1 MPSPRIARFV
11 CAGLI
16 GSLPWLLVFIPL
28 PASAQ
33 TPASSPASPPVAAA
47 VDPNAPPPLDPAALR
62 RGLDVHPTGD
72 AALRLA
78 DKLRRWFGTEA
89 LRTGMA
95 AKTEGLDAAF
105 AIEVPGAHAV
115 MARSMDGLLKIPLS
129 LIAGTSVWATVATLS
144 DGTALRFA
152 YEVDG
157 RRIGAAEVET
167 FAIPADSVVQ
177 PGVPHG
183 KVIAQRRWL
192 STIYPGT
199 ERDWWIYV
207 PAQYNAAVPISV
219 MVFQDGGT
227 HFVKPVPIVF
237 DNLIAKGEMPVTAA
251 VFINPGVY
259 ADGRRNRSIEYE
271 TMSDAY
277 ARFLLQEILPEVEKT
292 VKLRKDPAS
301 RAVAGMSSGALCAF
315 TAAWQRSD
323 QFGKVLSW
331 VGSYTNLGVGAP
343 TLNGGHNYP
352 PLIRRTVKKP
362 IRVFMQDGEQDL
374 EQDAGSWTLANK
386 EMERA
391 LTFAGWDFRMVWG
404 KGFHSTKNGYAVFPE
419 ALRWLWRDFP
429 RGRTSGANR
438 ASDGDELS
446 P

>member
-1 MPSPRIARFV
+1 MPPLRVDRSTSSRLLLFV
-11 CAGLI
+11 
-16 GSLPWLLVFIPL
+16 PLLL
-28 PASAQ
+28 APALALAQ
-33 TPASSPASPPVAAA
+33 PAATAPAPPATAPATP
-47 VDPNAPPPLDPAALR
+47 DPNAPPPLDVATLR
-62 RGLDVHPTGD
+62 RSLGERPSGE

-78 DKLRRWFGTEA
+78 DKLRRWFGA
-89 LRTGMA
+89 DVLKNGMA
-95 AKTEGLDAAF
+95 AKTEGLEAAF
-105 AIEVPGAHAV
+105 AIEVPGARAV
-115 MARSMDGLLKIPLS
+115 AARSLDGLLKIPLFP
-129 LIAGTSVWATVATLS
+129 IAGTTVWATVATLA

-152 YEVDG
+152 YDVDG

-167 FAIPADSVVQ
+167 FAVPADSVPQ
-177 PGVPHG
+177 PGVPKG
-183 KVIAQRRWL
+183 KVIAKGRWRSAL
-192 STIYPGT
+192 YPGT

-207 PAQYNAAVPISV
+207 PAQYHAAVPIGV
-219 MVFQDGGT
+219 MVFQDGGV
-227 HFVKPVPIVF
+227 HFVKPVPTVF

-251 VFINPGVY
+251 VFINPGVF
-259 ADGRRNRSIEYE
+259 ADGRRNRSVEYE
-271 TMSDAY
+271 TMSDTY
-277 ARFLLQEILPEVEKT
+277 ARFLLEEILPEVEKT

-301 RAVAGMSSGALCAF
+301 RAIGGMSSGALAAF
-315 TAAWQRSD
+315 TAAWQRPD

-331 VGSYTNLGVGAP
+331 VGSYTNLGVGAAS
-343 TLNGGHNYP
+343 LIGGHNYP
-352 PLIRRTVKKP
+352 PLIRRSAKKP
-362 IRVFMQDGEQDL
+362 IRIFMQDGEQDL

-429 RGRTSGANR
+429 RGGVSSRSNR